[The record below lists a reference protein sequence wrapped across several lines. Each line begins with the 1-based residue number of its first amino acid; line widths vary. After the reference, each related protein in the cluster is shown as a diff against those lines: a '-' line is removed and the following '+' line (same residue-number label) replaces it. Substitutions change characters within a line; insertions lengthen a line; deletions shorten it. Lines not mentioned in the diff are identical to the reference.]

1 MRPLP
6 SLLLYAGAMAGTAI
20 EYGLSSGQYLDYC
33 IAEAD
38 TTIDM
43 TALTAMAAPDV
54 CAAMDKSCT
63 LYASHHLGAWHV
75 RAQPQSS
82 RKI

>member
-6 SLLLYAGAMAGTAI
+6 SLLLTV
-20 EYGLSSGQYLDYC
+20 SSGQYGLDYC

-43 TALTAMAAPDV
+43 TACRRRLWRMTSRLTRRITSTQPHL
-54 CAAMDKSCT
+54 STPIIT
-63 LYASHHLGAWHV
+63 LSPPH
-75 RAQPQSS
+75 SEE
-82 RKI
+82 